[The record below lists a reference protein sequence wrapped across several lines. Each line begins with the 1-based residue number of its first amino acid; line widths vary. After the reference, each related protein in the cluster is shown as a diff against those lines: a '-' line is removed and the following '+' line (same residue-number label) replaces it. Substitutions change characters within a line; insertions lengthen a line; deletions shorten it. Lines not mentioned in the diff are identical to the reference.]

1 MKIKAAT
8 LEDGVHLTEGHRVGS
23 GKLFAFNS
31 MRRPIVAVSN
41 SIRGTLARLILILI
55 GTLVGLSLGEIIVR
69 AFHLGNTRT
78 VFEYNNKLIKLRPH
92 VGFMNYRENKT
103 WVAINNLGF
112 HDHDRQATNENYRI
126 LFLGD
131 SFLQGQQVDTENL
144 FTILLEAQFLR
155 DGQKIEAINGGV
167 SGTGTA
173 YQYVLWKEFF
183 EPQVK
188 INHLVL
194 CVFMG
199 NDLTDNMA
207 ALADPD
213 NDNTI
218 FLDSKGSIV
227 YLHNQPGRFKKII
240 SYARDHS
247 ALLNTSYENAY
258 RLKKIYLE
266 GTEAGPGFAAQQT
279 PTSYAGGWEATVRGT
294 IARVR
299 LWKSELKEK
308 EIPFD
313 VVVIDK
319 PGKVYNRFE
328 LQFIDQLQ
336 AVCAQDQIGF
346 LRLRLSADP
355 YETYSF
361 DGIMLGDFNQK
372 GHELAAHELYDF
384 FNSRY
389 GATLALTRR

>member
-23 GKLFAFNS
+23 GQLFAFNS

-41 SIRGTLARLILILI
+41 SIRGTLARLILIFI
-55 GTLVGLSLGEIIVR
+55 GILVGLSLGEIIVR
-69 AFHLGNTRT
+69 AFHLGHTRT
-78 VFEYNNKLIKLRPH
+78 VFEYNNKLVKLRPH
-92 VGFMNYRENKT
+92 AGFMNYRENST
-103 WVAINNLGF
+103 WVEINNLGF

-131 SFLQGQQVDTENL
+131 SFLQAQQVDTESL
-144 FTILLEAQFLR
+144 FTIRLEAQFIR
-155 DGQKIEAINGGV
+155 DGQKIETINGGV
-167 SGTGTA
+167 PGTGTA

-199 NDLTDNMA
+199 NDLSDNNA
-207 ALADPD
+207 DLADPD
-213 NDNTI
+213 NNNTI
-218 FLDSKGSIV
+218 FLDSKGGI
-227 YLHNQPGRFKKII
+227 LHLEKQPGRFKQII
-240 SYARDHS
+240 NYGRDHS
-247 ALLNTSYENAY
+247 ALFNTSYENAY
-258 RLKKIYLE
+258 LLKKTYLGSA
-266 GTEAGPGFAAQQT
+266 GTGPRLAAQQT
-279 PTSYAGGWEATVRGT
+279 PKSYVGAWQATVQGT

-299 LWKSELKEK
+299 LWKSELNEK

-319 PGKVYNRFE
+319 PGKVYSRFE
-328 LQFIDQLQ
+328 LQFIDELQ

-346 LRLRLSADP
+346 LRLKLSADP

-361 DGIMLGDFNQK
+361 DGIMLGHFNQK
-372 GHELAAHELYDF
+372 GHELAARELYDF
-384 FNSRY
+384 FESRY
-389 GATLALTRR
+389 GARLALTRR